1 MFHSIIWD
9 PPIGID
15 LGFFTIRFY
24 SLMFLVAF
32 ISGWYLMKA
41 IYKREGLSMDKLDKV
56 LIYTVVGTLLGARL
70 GHVIFYQPELFA
82 QDFLSV
88 FLPFQF
94 VPTFKFT
101 GFAGL
106 ASHGAAIGI
115 FIAMYF
121 YSKKVLQKNI
131 FWVLDRIVIPVSFG
145 GVFVRIGNFLN
156 SEIIGKPTHS
166 DYGVVF
172 KKLGEDFARHPS
184 QLYESGCYL
193 LLFFFLYYLYWK
205 TNISK
210 KLGMLFG
217 IFFTLLWS
225 IRFIVEFSKEP
236 QVAERADW
244 MFNTGQLLSLPLIV
258 IGIVIMYVSQL
269 KAKSNEDIQ
278 A

>member
-1 MFHSIIWD
+1 MNIFSITWD
-9 PPIGID
+9 PPIGLD
-15 LGFFTIRFY
+15 LNFITLRFY

-32 ISGWYLMKA
+32 VSGWYLMKA
-41 IYKREGLSMDKLDKV
+41 IYKNEGLSMDKLDKV
-56 LIYTVVGTLLGARL
+56 LIYTVIGTLLGARL
-70 GHVIFYQPELFA
+70 GHVIFYQPELFT

-115 FIAMYF
+115 AIAMYF
-121 YSKKVLQKNI
+121 YSRKVLQKNI

-145 GVFVRIGNFLN
+145 GAFVRLGNFFN
-156 SEIIGKPTHS
+156 SEIIGKPTNS

-184 QLYESGCYL
+184 QLYESVCYL
-193 LLFFFLYYLYWK
+193 LLFSLLYYLYWK
-205 TNISK
+205 TDISK
-210 KLGMLFG
+210 KLGLLFG

-225 IRFIVEFSKEP
+225 IRFVVEFSKEP

-244 MFNTGQLLSLPLIV
+244 VFNTGQLLSLPMIV
-258 IGIVIMYVSQL
+258 IGIVIIYVSHL
-269 KAKSNEDIQ
+269 NAKSNENL
-278 A
+278 

>member
-1 MFHSIIWD
+1 MINFSIVWD
-9 PPIGID
+9 PPLGLD
-15 LGFFTIRFY
+15 LGFYTLRFY

-32 ISGWYLMKA
+32 LSGWYLMKA
-41 IYKREGLSMDKLDKV
+41 IYQAEGLSLEKLDKI
-56 LIYTVVGTLLGARL
+56 LIYTIIGTLFGARL
-70 GHVIFYQPELFA
+70 GHVIFYQPELFS

-106 ASHGAAIGI
+106 ASHGATIGI
-115 FIAMYF
+115 AIAMYF

-131 FWVLDRIVIPVSFG
+131 FWILDRIVIPVSFG
-145 GVFVRIGNFLN
+145 AVFVRIGNFLN
-156 SEIIGKPTHS
+156 SEIIGKPTNS
-166 DYGVVF
+166 DFGVVF

-193 LLFFFLYYLYWK
+193 LLFLLLYYLYWK
-205 TNISK
+205 TKVSK
-210 KLGMLFG
+210 QLGLLFG
-217 IFFTLLWS
+217 LFFTLLWS
-225 IRFIVEFSKEP
+225 IRFVVEYSKKP

-244 MFNTGQLLSLPLIV
+244 VFNTGQLLSLPMIV
-258 IGIVIMYVSQL
+258 IGIVIIYVSYL
-269 KAKSNEDIQ
+269 KSRLNED

>member
-1 MFHSIIWD
+1 MIYSIVWD
-9 PPIGID
+9 PPIGFD
-15 LGFFTIRFY
+15 LGFFTLRFY

-32 ISGWYLMKA
+32 VSGWYLTKA
-41 IYKREGLSMDKLDKV
+41 IFQREGLSMDKLDKI
-56 LIYTVVGTLLGARL
+56 LIYTVIGTLLGARL
-70 GHVIFYQPELFA
+70 GHVIFYQPELFS

-106 ASHGAAIGI
+106 ASHGATIGI
-115 FIAMYF
+115 AIAMYF

-131 FWVLDRIVIPVSFG
+131 FWIFDRIVVPVSFG
-145 GVFVRIGNFLN
+145 AVFVRIGNFLN
-156 SEIIGKPTHS
+156 SEIIGKPTNS
-166 DYGVVF
+166 DFGVVF

-193 LLFFFLYYLYWK
+193 LLFALLYYLYWK

-210 KLGMLFG
+210 KVGMLFG
-217 IFFTLLWS
+217 IFFTLMWS
-225 IRFIVEFSKEP
+225 IRFVVEYSKEP

-244 MFNTGQLLSLPLIV
+244 LFNTGQLLSIPMIV
-258 IGIVIMYVSQL
+258 IGIIIMYVSL
-269 KAKSNEDIQ
+269 SKSKTNENVQ